1 VNEQQALAPTSGQRT
16 FDRHIRRRLRAAN
29 VAAWL
34 RAGGIQFA
42 WLVIVVAGAA
52 IPLSEA
58 LIDQGWSW
66 VSPKLGFL
74 IVIAAGVE
82 RIFGRTT
89 EAAVALDCLRRELA
103 RERRMLTATA
113 GPYSLAD
120 DRFALYAERTD
131 EHIARYDERMVA
143 YHRQVIRDTP

>member
-1 VNEQQALAPTSGQRT
+1 VNEHEAIAPTSGQRS
-16 FDRHIRRRLRAAN
+16 FDRHVRRRLRVAN

-42 WLVIVVAGAA
+42 WLVIVIAGAA

-58 LIDQGWSW
+58 LIGDGWSW
-66 VSPKLGFL
+66 VSPTLGFL

-89 EAAVALDCLRRELA
+89 EAAVALDSLRRELA
-103 RERRMLTATA
+103 RERRMLTASA

-120 DRFALYAERTD
+120 DRFGLYAERTE
-131 EHIARYDERMVA
+131 EHIARYDERMIA
-143 YHRQVIRDTP
+143 YHRQVIRDAP